1 MARKID
7 FWTLLKMT
15 QEYISSHY
23 AAVLTDK
30 DKLSQLTANIAF
42 AGFTAPKILWLKNR
56 EPESFLRIQQSA
68 ESKWKKALRYCKNT
82 SPDLKTAI
90 LKA

>member
-23 AAVLTDK
+23 AAVLTEDRK
-30 DKLSQLTANIAF
+30 SVV
-42 AGFTAPKILWLKNR
+42 
-56 EPESFLRIQQSA
+56 
-68 ESKWKKALRYCKNT
+68 
-82 SPDLKTAI
+82 
-90 LKA
+90 

>member
-1 MARKID
+1 MAKNID

-30 DKLSQLTANIAF
+30 AKLSQLKAKQTSQYRFRKLKKQVQNLYSYL
-42 AGFTAPKILWLKNR
+42 FTIRKLH
-56 EPESFLRIQQSA
+56 
-68 ESKWKKALRYCKNT
+68 
-82 SPDLKTAI
+82 
-90 LKA
+90 